1 MSDKSHPIIGVEL
14 DIDTE
19 EYTLTV
25 TSYGFTSP
33 AGQRLFK
40 APPYPDIQFKHS
52 TRDAAQ
58 TDAVKLQKYIDEKWP
73 KREMSKSKARKEGA

>member
-1 MSDKSHPIIGVEL
+1 MSDHSHPVISVEL

-19 EYTLTV
+19 EYSLMV
-25 TSYGFTSP
+25 TSYGYTAT
-33 AGQRLFK
+33 AGERLFK
-40 APPYPDIQFKHS
+40 APPHPEIQFKHT